1 MRRGRKWKR
10 RRYRK
15 RMREVKR
22 KRERRNPP
30 KKFTQEIAIRGYTFG
45 KGMNTRT
52 AANRSRVSH
61 KTGLGCPKGSA
72 LNVSIA

>member
-15 RMREVKR
+15 RMRH
-22 KRERRNPP
+22 PP